1 MKKFYKYAGIVAGL
15 SFAIGILFIIIGGI
29 MGAKGI
35 IALSKEN
42 GIEIIKDID
51 VWQHKDMDMEAF
63 ESLYI
68 DTKNADVDIM
78 RSKDGKYGVDISLM
92 GDDSSIELE
101 NKDGVLTL
109 KDKSSQ
115 VGFIINLDIFSWGL
129 ANDNKVIIYVPEG
142 AQFRNVELKCDEGD
156 IDVDGVENAEVLNI
170 TAAAGDVDV
179 NGGAYQ
185 NIKLNVNVGDVTLEN
200 VKVSS
205 ALNVGMDVGD
215 LDVIGD
221 LEANIDITLN
231 VGDINIET
239 GVEASNYKYDIKA
252 SVGEID
258 VFGHKE
264 EGLDGEMS
272 GNHNGKY
279 TMNIHNDLGSVTVK

>member
-29 MGAKGI
+29 MRAKGI

-142 AQFRNVELKCDEGD
+142 AQFRNVELKCDAGD

-179 NGGAYQ
+179 NGGAYK

-258 VFGHKE
+258 VFGHEE

-272 GNHNGKY
+272 GNPNGKY